1 MCDHSL
7 DQHGHK
13 QRRISPTIT
22 LLLAALAGLLT
33 GWMDAPL
40 VNSVCQVVAD
50 IFLRL
55 LKLVSL
61 PIIFFSLVSTLSG
74 MGGFSD
80 VKALGGQVLKY
91 TLLTTVIAATISL
104 GLYLCIDPASPV
116 IPLVGADQP
125 EVPATGYWAY
135 LLSVIP
141 SNIIEPFHSNN
152 VMGVLFLA
160 VLLSSAIIAL
170 NKDHKSVL
178 HSFFASMFA
187 AVMKMTSYVLKL
199 MPLAVWAFVTLFMHD
214 LKNQDVLQG
223 LALYLICV
231 LLANVVQAGVIL
243 PLLLHFKGISPW
255 RTLKA
260 MWPALTVAFF
270 AKSSSAALPSA
281 VDCAEKRLGVES
293 KIARFSLPLC
303 ITINMNACAA
313 FILIT
318 VLFVSQSNGM
328 VYSALETVSWIL
340 IASIAAIGNAGVPM
354 GCYMLS
360 SAFLAAMGMP
370 LQLLVVILP
379 FYAFIDMLE
388 SSINVWSDS
397 CVTAMVN
404 QDLQD
409 SRRSINRQA
418 ICENENNTT
427 LKRKSQ

>member
-1 MCDHSL
+1 MCDHSIT
-7 DQHGHK
+7 DQHG
-13 QRRISPTIT
+13 QRRRRLSPTVI
-22 LLLAALAGLLT
+22 LLLAALLGLLT
-33 GWMDAPL
+33 GWLDHPS
-40 VNSVCQVVAD
+40 VNSACQVVAELF
-50 IFLRL
+50 IRL

-80 VKALGGQVLKY
+80 VKALGGTVLKY
-91 TLLTTVIAATISL
+91 TLLTTLIAATMAL
-104 GLYLCIDPASPV
+104 MLYLSIDPASSV
-116 IPLVGADQP
+116 IHLTDIGQP
-125 EVPATGYWAY
+125 EASATGYWDY

-141 SNIIEPFHSNN
+141 SNIIEPFHSNS

-160 VLLSSAIIAL
+160 ILFSSAIIAL

-178 HSFFASMFA
+178 HTFFESMFA
-187 AVMKMTSYVLKL
+187 AVMKMTGYILKL

-214 LKNQDVLQG
+214 LKDQDLLQG
-223 LALYLICV
+223 LALYLSCV
-231 LLANVVQAGVIL
+231 LLANIVQAGVIL
-243 PLLLHFKGISPW
+243 PLFLYFKGVSPW
-255 RTLKA
+255 RTLQA

-281 VDCAEKRLGVES
+281 VDCAEKRLGVHR

-318 VLFVSQSNGM
+318 VLFVSQSNGIT
-328 VYSALETVSWIL
+328 YGPLEMLSWIF
-340 IASIAAIGNAGVPM
+340 IATIAAIGNAGVPM

-360 SAFLAAMGMP
+360 SAFLAAMGVP

-388 SSINVWSDS
+388 SGINVWSDA
-397 CVTAMVN
+397 CVTAVVN
-404 QDLQD
+404 EDLK
-409 SRRSINRQA
+409 
-418 ICENENNTT
+418 ENIDQITSNH
-427 LKRKSQ
+427 

>member
-1 MCDHSL
+1 MCDHHNH
-7 DQHGHK
+7 DQHERK
-13 QRRISPTIT
+13 RRQLSPTIIM
-22 LLLAALAGLLT
+22 LLAAIAGLVT
-33 GWMDAPL
+33 GWMDIPI
-40 VNSVCQVVAD
+40 VNSACQVVAEL
-50 IFLRL
+50 FLRL

-80 VKALGGQVLKY
+80 VKNLGGNVLKY
-91 TLLTTVIAATISL
+91 TLLTTVIAATTAL
-104 GLYLCIDPASPV
+104 GLYLCIDPSNSV
-116 IPLVGADQP
+116 ISLVSTNQP
-125 EVPATGYWAY
+125 DLPATGYWAY

-160 VLLSSAIIAL
+160 VLLSSAIIGL

-178 HSFFASMFA
+178 HSFFESMFA

-199 MPLAVWAFVTLFMHD
+199 MPLAVWAFVTLFIHD
-214 LKNQDVLQG
+214 LQNQEVIQG
-223 LALYLICV
+223 LALYLSCI
-231 LLANVVQAGVIL
+231 LLANVIQAGVIL
-243 PLLLHFKGISPW
+243 PLFLHFKGISPW
-255 RTLKA
+255 RALKA

-281 VDCAEKRLGVES
+281 VDCAEKRLGVNS

-328 VYSALETVSWIL
+328 VYSPFEMVSWIF

-360 SAFLAAMGMP
+360 SAFLAAMGVP

-379 FYAFIDMLE
+379 FYALIDMLE
-388 SSINVWSDS
+388 SGINVWSDA

-404 QDLQD
+404 QDLQND
-409 SRRSINRQA
+409 S
-418 ICENENNTT
+418 
-427 LKRKSQ
+427 